1 MIKFLEQKN
10 RACPVKL
17 QRSRGF
23 TLVETLIAISIFS
36 VSVVS
41 MMSVLG
47 SGISDTNYAK
57 KKIIA
62 GYLAQEGIE
71 YVRNMRDTYILYTTV
86 PGNSWGGFK
95 SKLSPC
101 NSTSGC
107 RFDTVFPHD
116 VFVCNNPNDCK
127 LYVSNGSY
135 STNPSGVDSGFTRKI
150 WVTVVGTDEVK
161 IYSTVSWVQGSGPVS
176 ITFSENLF
184 NWVE

>member
-1 MIKFLEQKN
+1 MRLFFKKVNKN
-10 RACPVKL
+10 
-17 QRSRGF
+17 RGF

-47 SGISDTNYAK
+47 NGISDTNYAK

-71 YVRNMRDTYILYTTV
+71 YIRNMRDTYILYTTV
-86 PGNSWGGFK
+86 PGNSWNGFK
-95 SKLSPC
+95 AKLNPC
-101 NSTSGC
+101 NPTNEC
-107 RFDTVFPHD
+107 RFDTVFSHD
-116 VFVCNNPNDCK
+116 VSVCNNPNDCK

-135 STNPSGVDSGFTRKI
+135 TTNTSGTDSGFTRKI
-150 WVTVVGTDEVK
+150 WMTTVGADEVK
-161 IYSTVSWVQGSGPVS
+161 IYSAVSWVQGSGPVS
-176 ITFSENLF
+176 ITFSEDLF